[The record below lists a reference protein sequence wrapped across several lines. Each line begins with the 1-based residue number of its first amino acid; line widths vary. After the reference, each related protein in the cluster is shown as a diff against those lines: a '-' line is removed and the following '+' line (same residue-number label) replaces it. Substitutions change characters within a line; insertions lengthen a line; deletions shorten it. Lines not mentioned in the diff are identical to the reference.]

1 MHVYIRRKNNRM
13 EEVDGND
20 KSKKRKK
27 TCERSQCNLV
37 INIDLESFVMRY
49 NAFFLP
55 INLLDQCFR
64 KNWID
69 IVERIIEWKKKKEKK
84 CKIRTKSIDAI

>member
-20 KSKKRKK
+20 KNKKRKK

-49 NAFFLP
+49 NAFFFYP
-55 INLLDQCFR
+55 
-64 KNWID
+64 
-69 IVERIIEWKKKKEKK
+69 
-84 CKIRTKSIDAI
+84 

>member
-1 MHVYIRRKNNRM
+1 MQFGI
-13 EEVDGND
+13 
-20 KSKKRKK
+20 
-27 TCERSQCNLV
+27 

-84 CKIRTKSIDAI
+84 GVKFERNQLMQFEH

>member
-20 KSKKRKK
+20 KNKKRKK

-49 NAFFLP
+49 NAFFFTHKFARSML
-55 INLLDQCFR
+55 
-64 KNWID
+64 
-69 IVERIIEWKKKKEKK
+69 
-84 CKIRTKSIDAI
+84 S

>member
-1 MHVYIRRKNNRM
+1 
-13 EEVDGND
+13 
-20 KSKKRKK
+20 
-27 TCERSQCNLV
+27 
-37 INIDLESFVMRY
+37 MRY

-84 CKIRTKSIDAI
+84 GVKFERNQLMQFEH

>member
-20 KSKKRKK
+20 KNKKGKK
-27 TCERSQCNLV
+27 LV
-37 INIDLESFVMRY
+37 NEA
-49 NAFFLP
+49 NAIWSLTLILRVLWCDMMHFFLP

-84 CKIRTKSIDAI
+84 V